1 MSNLKILILE
11 DNTIVGFDIKRSV
24 ETLGYEVTKCVTT
37 YDEALNA
44 QKENPADIAIMDI
57 DLGRYSK
64 DGIETAK
71 DIQQIIFTPIIFL
84 TAFSD
89 NETMQKAINGD
100 YIATYITKP
109 YNRESIA
116 PAILVAKSRLK
127 NIDILCN
134 NIITL
139 KNNYTFDQSKEL
151 LYYQDEPIKLSKQE
165 RKLFSLLISAK
176 GNIVDF
182 ENIEYTL
189 WPDGPVSDSSL
200 RTLLYRIR
208 NKVDAEII
216 ETVQSFGCRVNI
228 K

>member
-1 MSNLKILILE
+1 MNNIKILILE

-24 ETLGYEVTKCVTT
+24 EALGYEVTKCVTT
-37 YDEALNA
+37 YNEALNA
-44 QKENPADIAIMDI
+44 QEQNPADIAIMDI
-57 DLGRYSK
+57 DLGKYSK

-71 DIQQIIFTPIIFL
+71 DIQKIKFTPIIFL

-100 YIATYITKP
+100 FIATYITKP

-116 PAILVAKSRLK
+116 PAILVAKSRLR
-127 NIDILCN
+127 NTDLLN
-134 NIITL
+134 NNLITL
-139 KNNYTFDQSKEL
+139 KNNYIFDKNKEL
-151 LYYQDEPIKLSKQE
+151 LYYQNEPIKLSKQE
-165 RKLFSLLISAK
+165 RKLFSLLIAAK

-182 ENIEYTL
+182 ENIEYEI

-208 NKVDAEII
+208 NKVNSEII
-216 ETVQSFGCRVNI
+216 ETVQSFGCRINI